1 MKLFFRLVFIFLS
14 INVLAEEMII
24 GSERIDPGIEIVFE
38 AAPKDTVFPEKFYLP
53 ESETDI
59 HIEMLANWSEDNLVS
74 VPSGGFVAYLKVKAI
89 IANEKGAIIETDL
102 TPHLNLVDNLHYA
115 QNIKLPGSIKDLYDV
130 TFIIEPPDSKSF
142 GIHYDWHEKF
152 GGLIQESSFTYKNL
166 NFEQIAIKQRR

>member
-1 MKLFFRLVFIFLS
+1 MKHLFQLTLILLS
-14 INVLAEEMII
+14 INILAEEMII
-24 GSERIDPGIEIVFE
+24 GSETIDPGIKIVFE
-38 AAPKDTVFPEKFYLP
+38 VAPKDTVFPEKFYLS

-89 IANEKGAIIETDL
+89 VTNEKGAIIEIDL

-130 TFIIEPPDSKSF
+130 TFIIEPPDSESF
-142 GIHYDWHEKF
+142 GIHYDWYEKF

-166 NFEQIAIKQRR
+166 NFEQIALKQRR

>member
-1 MKLFFRLVFIFLS
+1 MKHLLQLTLIFLS
-14 INVLAEEMII
+14 INILTEEMII
-24 GSERIDPGIEIVFE
+24 GSETIDPGIKIVFE

-59 HIEMLANWSEDNLVS
+59 HIEMLANWSEENLVS

-115 QNIKLPGSIKDLYDV
+115 QNIKLPGGIQDFYDV
-130 TFIIEPPDSKSF
+130 TFIIKPPDSTSF
-142 GIHYDWHEKF
+142 GIHYDWNEKF

-166 NFEQIAIKQRR
+166 NFEQIALKQRR

>member
-89 IANEKGAIIETDL
+89 ISNENGAIIETDL

-152 GGLIQESSFTYKNL
+152 GGLIQESSFTYKSL

>member
-1 MKLFFRLVFIFLS
+1 MKHLLQLVFIFLS
-14 INVLAEEMII
+14 INTLTEEMII
-24 GSERIDPGIEIVFE
+24 GSETIDPGIEIVFE

-89 IANEKGAIIETDL
+89 VTNEKGAIIEIYL

-166 NFEQIAIKQRR
+166 NFEQIALKQRR

>member
-1 MKLFFRLVFIFLS
+1 MKQFLQLVFIFFC

-24 GSERIDPGIEIVFE
+24 GSETIDPGIKIVFE

-53 ESETDI
+53 ESKTDI

-89 IANEKGAIIETDL
+89 VANEKGAIIETDL

-115 QNIKLPGSIKDLYDV
+115 QNIKLPGGIEDFYDV
-130 TFIIEPPDSKSF
+130 TFIIKPPDSKSF
-142 GIHYDWHEKF
+142 GIHYDWNEKYGVLLEKQTF
-152 GGLIQESSFTYKNL
+152 IYKDLSF
-166 NFEQIAIKQRR
+166 EEIANTTRR

>member
-89 IANEKGAIIETDL
+89 ISNENGAIIETDL

-166 NFEQIAIKQRR
+166 NFKQIALKQRR

>member
-1 MKLFFRLVFIFLS
+1 MKHLLQLTLFFLS
-14 INVLAEEMII
+14 INILTEEMII
-24 GSERIDPGIEIVFE
+24 GFETIDPGIKIVFE

-74 VPSGGFVAYLKVKAI
+74 APSGGFVAYLKVKAI
-89 IANEKGAIIETDL
+89 VANEKGAIIETDL

-115 QNIKLPGSIKDLYDV
+115 QNIKLPGGIEDFYDV
-130 TFIIEPPDSKSF
+130 TFIIEPPDSESF
-142 GIHYDWHEKF
+142 GIHYDWHQKF

-166 NFEQIAIKQRR
+166 NFEQIALKQRR

>member
-1 MKLFFRLVFIFLS
+1 MKQFLQLVFIFFC
-14 INVLAEEMII
+14 INVLTEEMII
-24 GSERIDPGIEIVFE
+24 GSERIDPGIKIVFE
-38 AAPKDTVFPEKFYLP
+38 AAPKDTVFPEKFYLA

-89 IANEKGAIIETDL
+89 VSNEKGAIIETDL

-115 QNIKLPGSIKDLYDV
+115 QNIKLPGGIEDFYDV
-130 TFIIEPPDSKSF
+130 TFIIEPPDKESF
-142 GIHYDWHEKF
+142 GIHYDWYEKF

-166 NFEQIAIKQRR
+166 NFEQIALKQRR

>member
-1 MKLFFRLVFIFLS
+1 MKKYLQLVFLFLS
-14 INVLAEEMII
+14 INVSTEEMII
-24 GSERIDPGIEIVFE
+24 GSETIDPGIKIVFE
-38 AAPKDTVFPEKFYLP
+38 AAPKDIVFPEKFYLP

-74 VPSGGFVAYLKVKAI
+74 VPPGGFVAYLKVKAI
-89 IANEKGAIIETDL
+89 VANEKGAIIETDL

-130 TFIIEPPDSKSF
+130 TFIIEPPDRKSF
-142 GIHYDWHEKF
+142 GIHFDWHEKF

-166 NFEQIAIKQRR
+166 NFEQIALKQRR

>member
-74 VPSGGFVAYLKVKAI
+74 VPAGGFVAYLKVKAI
-89 IANEKGAIIETDL
+89 ISNENGAIIETDL

-115 QNIKLPGSIKDLYDV
+115 QNIKLPGGIEDFYDL
-130 TFIIEPPDSKSF
+130 TFIIEPPDSESF

-166 NFEQIAIKQRR
+166 NFEQIALKQRR

>member
-1 MKLFFRLVFIFLS
+1 MKHLLQLTLIFLS
-14 INVLAEEMII
+14 INILTEEMII
-24 GSERIDPGIEIVFE
+24 GSETIDPGIKIVFE

-74 VPSGGFVAYLKVKAI
+74 VPSGGFVAYLEVKAI

-115 QNIKLPGSIKDLYDV
+115 QNIKLPGGIEDFYDV
-130 TFIIEPPDSKSF
+130 TFIIKPPNSKSF
-142 GIHYDWHEKF
+142 GIHYDWNEKF

-166 NFEQIAIKQRR
+166 NFEQIALKQRR

>member
-1 MKLFFRLVFIFLS
+1 MKHLLLLVFIFLS
-14 INVLAEEMII
+14 INTLTEEMII
-24 GSERIDPGIEIVFE
+24 GSETIDPGIEIVFE

-74 VPSGGFVAYLKVKAI
+74 VPAGGFVAYLKVKAI

-115 QNIKLPGSIKDLYDV
+115 QNIKLPGGIEDFYDL

-166 NFEQIAIKQRR
+166 NFKQIALKQRR

>member
-152 GGLIQESSFTYKNL
+152 GGLIQESSFTYKSL

>member
-74 VPSGGFVAYLKVKAI
+74 APSGGFVAYLKVKAI

-130 TFIIEPPDSKSF
+130 TFIIEPPDRESF
-142 GIHYDWHEKF
+142 GIHYDWYEKF
-152 GGLIQESSFTYKNL
+152 GGLIQESTFIYKNL
-166 NFEQIAIKQRR
+166 NFEQIALKQRR

>member
-74 VPSGGFVAYLKVKAI
+74 VPAGGFVAYLKVKAI
-89 IANEKGAIIETDL
+89 ISNEKGAIIETDL

-130 TFIIEPPDSKSF
+130 TFIIEPPVSESF

-152 GGLIQESSFTYKNL
+152 GSLIQKSSFKYKNL
-166 NFEQIAIKQRR
+166 NFEQIALKQRR

>member
-14 INVLAEEMII
+14 INVSAEEKII

-152 GGLIQESSFTYKNL
+152 GGLIQESSFTYKSL